1 MRTGSG
7 RNQPIMPNPLH
18 NTSSVPRTLAEPT
31 LVEAAAAEQALLAAR
46 MERLAARI
54 ELAIRRQVAGKIHDL
69 KIDVSEES
77 VVLSGAC
84 RTYYSKQLAQHAAM
98 SVSGCPTLVNE
109 IVVK

>member
-1 MRTGSG
+1 
-7 RNQPIMPNPLH
+7 MPNPLH
-18 NTSSVPRTLAEPT
+18 NTSSLSRT
-31 LVEAAAAEQALLAAR
+31 LVEAPMVEAVAAEQAKLTAR
-46 MERLAARI
+46 LERLAARI
-54 ELAIRRQVAGKIHDL
+54 DLAIRRQAAGKIHDL
-69 KIDVSEES
+69 KIEVTEEC

>member
-1 MRTGSG
+1 M
-7 RNQPIMPNPLH
+7 QNPLH
-18 NTSSVPRTLAEPT
+18 NTSSVPRT
-31 LVEAAAAEQALLAAR
+31 VVAAPLSTDADHSPVVDATAGEDQAKLAAR
-46 MERLAARI
+46 LERLSARI
-54 ELAIRRQVAGKIHDL
+54 DLAIRRQTAGKIRNL
-69 KIDVSEES
+69 KIEVTEEC